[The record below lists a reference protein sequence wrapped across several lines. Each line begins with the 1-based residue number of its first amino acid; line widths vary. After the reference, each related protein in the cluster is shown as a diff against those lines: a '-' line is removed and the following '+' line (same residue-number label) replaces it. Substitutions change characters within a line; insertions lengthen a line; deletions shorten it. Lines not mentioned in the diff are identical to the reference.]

1 MTQEGTVR
9 KPRTSKCV
17 HHWLIESPSGRESR
31 GTCKHCGRK
40 RAFANSTDNVMWE
53 QTNTLRSELRSS
65 VRIPK
70 PTDLLLSD
78 EN

>member
-1 MTQEGTVR
+1 MSGQVI
-9 KPRTSKCV
+9 TSKIRAKCV
-17 HHWLIESPSGRESR
+17 HHWVIDAPNGRESR
-31 GTCKHCGRK
+31 GACKHCGRK
-40 RAFANSTDNVMWE
+40 RSFPNSTENVMWE
-53 QTNTLRSELRSS
+53 QTNTLRSELRNT